1 MQNSKFLNQ
10 SQSTQCK
17 RVALYIRVS
26 GEEQKIKGLSLE
38 AQQERLEAYAREQG
52 WLVTGIYIDAAK
64 TARKNIHKR
73 AEFQRMIESV
83 RRDEIDLL
91 LFCRLDRW
99 FRSVADYY
107 KVMEILQAH
116 NCEWKTVDEEYDT
129 TSANGRLYINVKLSI
144 AQNEA
149 DICGER
155 IDVVFDSKIA
165 HGTVVSGKCPFGYK
179 VNTEKRLEIVP
190 EEALIIQDAFSHYES
205 TVSKRGTVKYIRET
219 YNVNWCEATFRR
231 ILTEQLYIGIYDRGG
246 RFNENFCP
254 AIITKEQFERVQ
266 SLLKKNARCAP
277 SGRIYIFTS
286 IIKCAECNHNMVGRA
301 VHPNDELYYYRC
313 NQHFQRGRCSH
324 KSEIREDKIEKWL
337 FDNLESEIKRV
348 RLEWEVK
355 SAEKKHSSL
364 RADKATLK
372 RKLSKLKELYV
383 NELIDIEEY
392 KKDYDIYT
400 AALQK
405 LPEPVTETPPDFS
418 AVERLLQYD
427 FQKIYD
433 TLTREEKRTLWRSVI
448 SEIRIDSENNITG
461 ISFG

>member
-1 MQNSKFLNQ
+1 MNEKITTNII
-10 SQSTQCK
+10 

-38 AQQERLEAYAREQG
+38 AQQERLETYAREQG

-64 TARKNIHKR
+64 TARKNMHKR

-83 RRDEIDLL
+83 KRDEVDLL

-116 NCEWKTVDEEYDT
+116 NCAWKTVDEEYDT

-165 HGTVVSGKCPFGYK
+165 HGTVVSGACPFGYK
-179 VNTEKRLEIVP
+179 INKEKRLEIVP
-190 EEALIIQDAFSHYES
+190 EEAELVQEAFDYYERKIS
-205 TVSKRGTVKYIRET
+205 QLSTVKYIRET
-219 YNVNWCEATFRR
+219 YGVNWCIATFRR
-231 ILTEQLYIGIYDRGG
+231 MLSEKLYTGIYDRGG
-246 RFNENFCP
+246 RYNDSFCP
-254 AIITKEQFERVQ
+254 AIISAEQFDRVQ
-266 SLLKKNARCAP
+266 TLLKRNARSAP

-286 IIKCAECNHNMVGRA
+286 IIKCAECNHNMVGRTA
-301 VHPNDELYYYRC
+301 YKGSELYYYRC

-324 KSEIREDKIEKWL
+324 RKEAREDKIEKWL
-337 FDNLESEIKRV
+337 FDNLESELKRV

-355 SAEKKHSSL
+355 SAEKKRSSL
-364 RADKATLK
+364 RADKANLK

-392 KKDYDIYT
+392 KKDYEIYT

-418 AVERLLQYD
+418 AVERLLQSD
-427 FQKIYD
+427 FQKIYNA
-433 TLTREEKRTLWRSVI
+433 LSREEKRTLWRSVI